1 MAGARADDRDM
12 EAIAWLLGG
21 FIAGALAREALAK
34 AAPSADEP
42 DGESPMESSSVPI
55 AERSELTAE
64 IDQLRGHATLER
76 PLLVATFEIDDFD
89 EYTDLFGPDAG
100 EALLDRLSAGLA
112 AAIGE
117 LGRTHRT
124 GPVGFTIVAPLDGEG
139 PDRLLSVAAAA
150 LHQRGHGFSVGC
162 SYGAVLLPL
171 EADDGHEAL
180 RLAGQR
186 LRDHRE
192 RRRTERERRGGDALT
207 AALLEHDE
215 EAMELRREIA
225 ELAEDTARKLGVPEG
240 EVEQIRIAAGLHDV
254 GKMAIPGVILNKPGP
269 LDDREQSFVRHH
281 TAIGERIVAAAPDL
295 AQAAAIVRSIPER
308 WDGKGYPDGLSGPR
322 IPLGSRIVA
331 VCSAYDAMTTT
342 RPYRR
347 AMAVQAALAELRRF
361 AGIQFDPDV
370 VEAFCLALLDHPV
383 ER

>member
-1 MAGARADDRDM
+1 M

-34 AAPSADEP
+34 AAVPASAPEGPDADEP
-42 DGESPMESSSVPI
+42 EAPGVEI
-55 AERSELTAE
+55 AERPELAAE
-64 IDQLRGHATLER
+64 IDELRRGATLER
-76 PLLVATFEIDDFD
+76 PLLVAGFHLDDFH
-89 EYTDLFGPDAG
+89 EYSDLFGAAAG
-100 EALLDRLSAGLA
+100 DALLDRLSAGLVA
-112 AAIGE
+112 AMGE
-117 LGRTHRT
+117 RGTVHRT
-124 GPVGFTIVAPLDGEG
+124 GPAEFTVVVPLDGEG

-150 LHQRGHGFSVGC
+150 LHAKGDGFSIGC

-171 EADDGHEAL
+171 EAEDGREAL
-180 RLAGQR
+180 RLAGHR

-192 RRRTERERRGGDALT
+192 RRRAERERRGGDTLAVALR
-207 AALLEHDE
+207 ERDE
-215 EAMELRREIA
+215 DEIELRREIA

-269 LDDREQSFVRHH
+269 LDEREQRFVRHH

-308 WDGKGYPDGLSGPR
+308 WDGSGYPDGLSGPR

-347 AMAVQAALAELRRF
+347 AMAVQAVLAELRRF

-383 ER
+383 ERP